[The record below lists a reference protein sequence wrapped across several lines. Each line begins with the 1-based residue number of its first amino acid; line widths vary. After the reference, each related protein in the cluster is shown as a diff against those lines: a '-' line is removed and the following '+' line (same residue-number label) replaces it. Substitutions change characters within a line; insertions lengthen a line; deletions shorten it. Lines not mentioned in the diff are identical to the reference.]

1 MSDDLW
7 LRELAQ
13 VDREKQ
19 AEDRHLLD
27 ERWDRLA
34 SGELSP
40 DEEAE
45 LRALA
50 ATSAEARA
58 AYEAFRPLGPDFQA
72 SVVRA
77 IREQGFAPPAE
88 AAPVKPPARLLPFRR
103 RAVHF
108 AGWAAVAA
116 SAAAAMMVLLVRSPA
131 PLPEYGSPT
140 VAGVQTMRGEE
151 PDPAKVPVLVPGAFH
166 VVLTPDVETSG
177 KGLEARCIL
186 VRGQDL
192 RPLEVSSQIDQ
203 HKGAVRMEGSIARDI
218 PPGTWT
224 LWAIVGRRGKLPDP
238 TDLQQRSARAKVV
251 QRDWVAVPKEIRI
264 IQPRDLPP

>member
-50 ATSAEARA
+50 ATSGEARA

-77 IREQGFAPPAE
+77 IREQGFAPP
-88 AAPVKPPARLLPFRR
+88 VKPPARLLPFRR

-116 SAAAAMMVLLVRSPA
+116 SAAAMMVLLVRPPA
-131 PLPEYGSPT
+131 PLPEYGFPT

-151 PDPAKVPVLVPGAFH
+151 PDPAKVPVLVPGTFH
-166 VVLTPDVETSG
+166 VVLTPEVETSG

-203 HKGAVRMEGSIARDI
+203 QKGAVKMEGSIDRDI

-264 IQPRDLPP
+264 QPRDLPP